1 MTDVAQQ
8 AVDVINTE
16 FIKEVRAGL
25 EKGIPVRRKLTG
37 WGRVHIDRQLPFLC
51 VYRRPPHRSD
61 AGTKRLLLGEAAY
74 ILASGEPDFQAGL
87 CQLIKVVMDKQVA
100 NFGASLLL
108 ELWSALDRTQTETV
122 QSQPQQPTIHIV
134 VSRHN
139 APTALLERLESF
151 LLRITIAGQTPGV
164 RLDYREQIAPPDL
177 EPLIMDGHNA
187 KQGVYLIGLEV
198 EPVYRDSKTGEIFP
212 FELKELHHGLA
223 YALKQSF
230 YTFAHTF
237 TTQRPAH
244 YHELG
249 RHAMTSAVWDTDR
262 QLAEISDRFDIL
274 LHVTPVNAS
283 HAWMEFQ
290 ANKFEQVPEFH
301 YRPRPVDPD
310 LLKRQLYQIPIERI
324 EDPTL
329 AYIFSAKRD
338 ELSRQITMIADRNTP
353 QFMHGSQQVYGE
365 VEEWLLQLA
374 QQMLEKISPIKT
386 SHDDECLDAYSFAEI
401 AREEMAHYKN
411 LYPDFQARVE
421 VREDV
426 TGIMVSHGHFLIGTD
441 ARVPSARVNATLAH
455 EIGTHVVTYYNG
467 RSQPFHQLHAGMAGY
482 EPLQEGLAVLSEYLV
497 GQLNSSRL
505 RLLAGRVLAVHSL
518 THGASFNET
527 FRELTHSHGFND
539 GVAFNIAMRVYRGGG
554 FSKDAVYLRGLAT
567 LLEYLGEGNDLE
579 LLFLGKIALEHLPF
593 IEELKWRKVLK
604 AGPLRPRYLD
614 DPQVAERLKR
624 LQQGQTLQQL
634 VEDCMQ

>member
-1 MTDVAQQ
+1 MTDLAQETLD
-8 AVDVINTE
+8 AVHAELIE
-16 FIKEVRAGL
+16 EVRTGL

-37 WGRVHIDRQLPFLC
+37 WGRLHIDRQLPFLC
-51 VYRRPPHRSD
+51 VYRRPPQRPD

-74 ILASGEPDFQAGL
+74 ILAPGEPDSQPGL
-87 CQLIKVVMDKQVA
+87 RQLIKVVMGTQVA
-100 NFGASLLL
+100 NFGASLLV
-108 ELWSALDRTQTETV
+108 ELWSAPDRTQIETV
-122 QSQPQQPTIHIV
+122 QSQPHQPTIHIV
-134 VSRHN
+134 VSRHD

-151 LLRITIAGQTPGV
+151 LLRITIAGQTPRV
-164 RLDYREQIAPPDL
+164 SLDYREQISPPDL
-177 EPLIMDGHNA
+177 EPLVVDGSNA
-187 KQGVYLIGLEV
+187 KQGVHFIGLEV

-212 FELKELHHGLA
+212 FKLKELHHGLA
-223 YALKQSF
+223 YALKRSF
-230 YTFAHTF
+230 FIFAHTF

-274 LHVTPVNAS
+274 LHVTPVNAF
-283 HAWMEFQ
+283 HAWKEFQ
-290 ANKFEQVPEFH
+290 ATKFEQVPEFH
-301 YRPRPVDPD
+301 YRSRPVDPD
-310 LLKRQLYQIPIERI
+310 LLKRQLYQIAIERI

-353 QFMHGSQQVYGE
+353 RFMHGSLQVYSE
-365 VEEWLLQLA
+365 VEDWLLQLA
-374 QQMLEKISPIKT
+374 QQLVEKIPPFTTDSDGEF
-386 SHDDECLDAYSFAEI
+386 HDAHSFTEI

-411 LYPDFQARVE
+411 HYPDFLARVE
-421 VREDV
+421 VREDI
-426 TGIMVSHGHFLIGTD
+426 TGILVSHGHLLVGTD
-441 ARVPSARVNATLAH
+441 FQVSTTRVNATLAH
-455 EIGTHVVTYYNG
+455 EIGTHVVTFYNG

-482 EPLQEGLAVLSEYLV
+482 EALQEGMAVLSEYLV

-518 THGASFNET
+518 THGASFIDT

-539 GVAFNIAMRVYRGGG
+539 GMAFNIAMRVYRGGG
-554 FSKDAVYLRGLAT
+554 FTKDAVYLRGLAT

-614 DPQVAERLKR
+614 DPEVAERLKR

-634 VEDCMQ
+634 VEECMQ